1 MILKSQNLCK
11 LSNVISLLFLSS
23 EDETSPSSV
32 ESDTLQSADLGRF
45 SHFHCIVYSLS
56 NFLSNFDGIGNDML
70 LVISLYLN

>member
-45 SHFHCIVYSLS
+45 SHFHCIVLCTPYPT
-56 NFLSNFDGIGNDML
+56 F
-70 LVISLYLN
+70 

>member
-45 SHFHCIVYSLS
+45 SHFRCIVLFTPYPT
-56 NFLSNFDGIGNDML
+56 F
-70 LVISLYLN
+70 

>member
-11 LSNVISLLFLSS
+11 LSNVISLFFLSS

-45 SHFHCIVYSLS
+45 SHFHCIVLFTPYPTFQAVL
-56 NFLSNFDGIGNDML
+56 ME
-70 LVISLYLN
+70 

>member
-1 MILKSQNLCK
+1 MQKLHQPHKVVIKNKINDLKESKSSK

-45 SHFHCIVYSLS
+45 SHFHCIVLFTPYPT
-56 NFLSNFDGIGNDML
+56 
-70 LVISLYLN
+70 Y

>member
-32 ESDTLQSADLGRF
+32 ESDTLQSAYLGRF
-45 SHFHCIVYSLS
+45 SHFHCIVLFTPYPTFQAVLM
-56 NFLSNFDGIGNDML
+56 D
-70 LVISLYLN
+70 

>member
-32 ESDTLQSADLGRF
+32 ESDTFQSADLGRF
-45 SHFHCIVYSLS
+45 VLIDCIVLFTPYPT
-56 NFLSNFDGIGNDML
+56 F
-70 LVISLYLN
+70 

>member
-23 EDETSPSSV
+23 EDETSPSPV

-45 SHFHCIVYSLS
+45 SHFHCIVLFTPYPT
-56 NFLSNFDGIGNDML
+56 F
-70 LVISLYLN
+70 